1 MKNNIDNNKEQEE
14 KEEEIPINKL
24 IVLKDDS
31 SSDTNNKNDTN
42 NLDYIIDHGC
52 CTKYPLFIIIGS
64 FIGFISDGI
73 EMNLFN
79 FAQDPIEDKFSG
91 SSKAFLSACIFIGVG
106 SGSLLCSFFTKK
118 YGRVFSLNASYFLLL
133 ISHFFQSLII
143 NSYVFI
149 IFRILVG
156 FALGVIVPIA
166 LNLLSEFLPNSY
178 RGFFLLFIWFF
189 FTIGNIFLPLCS
201 YLTMPDLSQYDLQKF
216 LYVINIFHV
225 ISFLFNFACLVDSP
239 RNLIFGEKYKES
251 KQILESIRKDKIDL
265 PQFEKLVINVKKNS
279 SKSVQGRICDLFGKK
294 YTFTTFCIIFLFFVQ
309 AGAYYGIYSIYMK
322 SLDEFKNNDD
332 SSSSSDD
339 NEENIDKYLITASL
353 SLLSYVIGGIV
364 INLKNL
370 GRKSIIAIFMILQG
384 ICLILCIIITK
395 LFTEFFTLNLLFAN
409 IHSNV
414 LLGYVVE
421 VYPTKIRDL
430 SSGFILMTFRVSCFI
445 SQFLFKWLFDI
456 DKIVPYI
463 FQGICLVIGTIITL
477 LLPIETKGRALDV
490 KSNVDKSNLI
500 DKNMSYN
507 KLEEEN

>member
-1 MKNNIDNNKEQEE
+1 MKNNVDNNKEQEE

-24 IVLKDDS
+24 IVLKEEDNDN
-31 SSDTNNKNDTN
+31 NNKNDTN

-52 CTKYPLFIIIGS
+52 CTKYPLLIITGS
-64 FIGFISDGI
+64 FIGFISDGL

-106 SGSLLCSFFTKK
+106 LGSLFCSFFTKR

-133 ISHFFQSLII
+133 VSHFFQSLII
-143 NSYVFI
+143 NSYVFV

-156 FALGVIVPIA
+156 FALGVIVPIV

-189 FTIGNIFLPLCS
+189 FTIGNIVLPLCS
-201 YLTMPDLSQYDLQKF
+201 YLVMPDLSQYDLQKF
-216 LYVINIFHV
+216 LFILNIFHV

-239 RNLIFGEKYKES
+239 RNLIFSEKYKEG
-251 KQILESIRKDKIDL
+251 KQILESISKKGKIEL
-265 PQFEKLVINVKKNS
+265 PQFEKLVKNVKKNS
-279 SKSVQGRICDLFGKK
+279 SKSVKGSICDLFGKK
-294 YTFTTFCIIFLFFVQ
+294 YTFTTICIIFLFFVQ

-322 SLDEFKNNDD
+322 SIDEFKNDDDD
-332 SSSSSDD
+332 SSSSSSSD
-339 NEENIDKYLITASL
+339 NEENIDKYLISASL

-370 GRKSIIAIFMILQG
+370 GRKKIIAIFMILQG

-395 LFTEFFTLNLLFAN
+395 FFVEFFTLNLLFAN

-430 SSGFILMTFRVSCFI
+430 SSGFILMTFRASCFI
-445 SQFLFKWLFDI
+445 SQFLFKWLFNI

-463 FQGICLVIGTIITL
+463 FQSICLIIGTIITL

-500 DKNMSYN
+500 DKDMSYN
-507 KLEEEN
+507 KLEE

>member
-14 KEEEIPINKL
+14 EIPISKL
-24 IVLKDDS
+24 IVLKDDN
-31 SSDTNNKNDTN
+31 SDNSNINDTN

-64 FIGFISDGI
+64 FIGFISDGL

-91 SSKAFLSACIFIGVG
+91 SSTAFLSACIFIGVG
-106 SGSLLCSFFTKK
+106 LGSLLCSFFTKK
-118 YGRVFSLNASYFLLL
+118 YGRVFSLNSSYLLLL
-133 ISHFFQSLII
+133 ISHFIQSLIL
-143 NSYVFI
+143 NSYVFVI
-149 IFRILVG
+149 TRILVG
-156 FALGVIVPIA
+156 FALGIIVPIA

-189 FTIGNIFLPLCS
+189 FTIGNIALPLCS
-201 YLTMPDLSQYDLQKF
+201 YLVMPDLSQYELQKF
-216 LYVINIFHV
+216 LYVLNIFHV

-251 KQILESIRKDKIDL
+251 KHILESISKKDKIEL
-265 PQFEKLVINVKKNS
+265 QQFEKLVINVKKNS
-279 SKSVQGRICDLFGKK
+279 SKSVKGSICDLFGKK
-294 YTFTTFCIIFLFFVQ
+294 YTFTTICIIFLFFVQ
-309 AGAYYGIYSIYMK
+309 AGGYYGIYSIYMK
-322 SLDEFKNNDD
+322 SLDEFKNEDDDD
-332 SSSSSDD
+332 SSSSD
-339 NEENIDKYLITASL
+339 EKENIDEYLVTASL
-353 SLLSYVIGGIV
+353 SLLSYIIGGII

-370 GRKSIIAIFMILQG
+370 GRKTIIAMFMVLQG

-395 LFTEFFTLNLLFAN
+395 YFTEIFSLNLLFAN

-445 SQFLFKWLFDI
+445 SQFLFKWLFNL

-463 FQGICLVIGTIITL
+463 FQGICLAIGTVITL

-507 KLEEEN
+507 ELEGN